1 MKFPGSRL
9 LHQWDLSVH
18 RLSLD
23 DLVRSCR
30 ETGLTG
36 LAEVRL
42 PGAVGLIFYY
52 AGVEVN
58 AHYREGPLNVSG
70 RDALERLQSKVGGP
84 IGTILVFE
92 LPLDMAHLLR
102 GIKNRKAIEDAVRSP
117 ADLEELLRRLQAA
130 EHTGTLEIQ
139 NRKGAAMVLFVR
151 GRASN
156 FYWETSGG
164 VTFEKGE
171 ARQKLEESLSVGN
184 TMLYLADFSR
194 DVWKSRHEVTVPVAS
209 RLEQRRNG
217 VPVEQIAREEAA
229 LRELVLNEFVAEVP
243 SVLHAFIFD
252 LMTGA
257 VFVRWGRGGAEV
269 KVRALA
275 EQVPALVID
284 LRERTVWTVD
294 DEGMEFLEIQTPKV
308 AIFVA
313 IVPDAQEGFCVLSDR
328 SQPSALLE
336 AALGQAVR
344 NYNARLHPSRRKVT
358 A

>member
-23 DLVRSCR
+23 DLVLSCR

-58 AHYREGPLNVSG
+58 AHYREGAVNVSG
-70 RDALERLQSKVGGP
+70 GEALERLQGRVGGP
-84 IGTILVFE
+84 VGTILVFE

-102 GIKNRKAIEDAVRSP
+102 GIKNRHEIADPVRS
-117 ADLEELLRRLQAA
+117 AGDLEELLRRLQAA
-130 EHTGTLEIQ
+130 EHTGTLELQ
-139 NRKGAAMVLFVR
+139 NRKGAAMVLLVR

-171 ARQKLEESLSVGN
+171 ARLKLEESLSVGG
-184 TMLYLADFSR
+184 TTLYLAEFSR

-209 RLEQRRNG
+209 RLEQRRDA

-257 VFVRWGRGGAEV
+257 VYVRWGRGGAEV

-275 EQVPALVID
+275 EQVPAIVID
-284 LRERTVWTVD
+284 LRERTVFTDD
-294 DEGMEFLEIQTPKV
+294 DEGMEFLEIQTPKL

-313 IVPDAQEGFCVLSDR
+313 IVPEAQEALCVLSDR
-328 SQPSALLE
+328 SQPSVLLE
-336 AALGQAVR
+336 SAIGQAVR
-344 NYNARLHPSRRKVT
+344 SYSSRLHPSRRRVT

>member
-36 LAEVRL
+36 LAEIRL

-52 AGVEVN
+52 AGIEVN
-58 AHYREGPLNVSG
+58 AHYREGSVAMSG
-70 RDALERLQSKVGGP
+70 GPALEQLHAKVGGP
-84 IGTILVFE
+84 VGTILVFE

-102 GIKNRKAIEDAVRSP
+102 GITKRSRIEDTLRSA
-117 ADLEELLRRLQAA
+117 ADLDELLRRLGAA

-139 NRKGAAMVLFVR
+139 NRKGAAMILFVR

-156 FYWETSGG
+156 FYWETNGG

-171 ARQKLEESLSVGN
+171 ARQKLEEALPAGDASLF
-184 TMLYLADFSR
+184 LADFSR
-194 DVWKSRHEVTVPVAS
+194 EVWKSRHEVTVPVAS
-209 RLEQRRNG
+209 RLEQRLDA

-257 VFVRWGRGGAEV
+257 VFVRWGRGGSEV

-284 LRERTVWTVD
+284 LRERTVWTDD

-308 AIFVA
+308 SIFVG
-313 IVPDAQEGFCVLSDR
+313 IVPEAQEGFCVLSDR
-328 SQPSALLE
+328 SQPSVLLE
-336 AALGQAVR
+336 AALLQAVR
-344 NYNARLHPSRRKVT
+344 GYSARLHPSRRKVT

>member
-58 AHYREGPLNVSG
+58 AHYREGAIAISG
-70 RDALERLQSKVGGP
+70 RSALERLHAKVGGP
-84 IGTILVFE
+84 VGTILVFE

-102 GIKNRKAIEDAVRSP
+102 GITKRQKIEDQVRSP
-117 ADLEELLRRLQAA
+117 GDLEELLRRLQTA

-139 NRKGAAMVLFVR
+139 NRKGAAMILFVR

-156 FYWETSGG
+156 VYWETAGG

-171 ARQKLEESLSVGN
+171 ARQKLEEALPAGECA
-184 TMLYLADFSR
+184 LFLADFSR
-194 DVWKSRHEVTVPVAS
+194 DVWKSRHEVTVPVQS
-209 RLEQRRNG
+209 RLENRRDAM
-217 VPVEQIAREEAA
+217 PVEQIAREEAA
-229 LRELVLNEFVAEVP
+229 LRELVLNELVGEVP

-257 VFVRWGRGGAEV
+257 VYVRWGRGGAEV

-275 EQVPALVID
+275 EQVPAIVID
-284 LRERTVWTVD
+284 LRDRTVWTDD
-294 DEGMEFLEIQTPKV
+294 DEGLEFLEIQTPKV
-308 AIFVA
+308 SILVG
-313 IVPDAQEGFCVLSDR
+313 IIPEAQEAVCVLADR
-328 SQPSALLE
+328 SQPTALIE
-336 AALGQAVR
+336 AALSQSVR
-344 NYNARLHPSRRKVT
+344 NYTGRLHPSRRKVS

>member
-9 LHQWDLSVH
+9 LHQWDLSIH

-52 AGVEVN
+52 AGMEVN
-58 AHYREGPLNVSG
+58 AHYREGAIAISG
-70 RDALERLQSKVGGP
+70 RSALERLQAKVGGP
-84 IGTILVFE
+84 VGTILVFE

-102 GIKNRKAIEDAVRSP
+102 GITKRQKIEDQVRS
-117 ADLEELLRRLQAA
+117 AGDLEELLRRLQGA

-139 NRKGAAMVLFVR
+139 NPKGAAMILLVR

-156 FYWETSGG
+156 VYWETAGG

-171 ARQKLEESLSVGN
+171 ARQKLEEALPGGECA
-184 TMLYLADFSR
+184 LFLADFSR
-194 DVWKSRHEVTVPVAS
+194 DVWKSRHEVTVPVQS
-209 RLEQRRNG
+209 RLEHRPDA

-229 LRELVLNEFVAEVP
+229 LREQVLNELVAEVP

-257 VFVRWGRGGAEV
+257 VYVRWGRGGAEV

-284 LRERTVWTVD
+284 LKDRTVWTDD
-294 DEGMEFLEIQTPKV
+294 DEGLEFLEIQTPKV
-308 AIFVA
+308 SILVGIIAE
-313 IVPDAQEGFCVLSDR
+313 AQEGFCVLADR
-328 SQPSALLE
+328 SQPTALIQ
-336 AALGQAVR
+336 ATLGQSVR
-344 NYNARLHPSRRKVT
+344 NYAARLHPTRRKVT